1 VAGSRQGST
10 SRPAPARTGAR
21 SAPSR
26 PHRRQVHPRTV
37 RRGADPPAA
46 AEYGPGSGPDR
57 VECGYTCRPSGVPN
71 LLVGTGLPVAAVAPT
86 ALAFHLHD
94 LRRRPDHLRPARS
107 PSTARSRRTELGL
120 ACGAGGLTGGYLGAR
135 LKPRMPETVL
145 RAAAGRARGRPGPGI
160 CRRGGALTV
169 IKVEPPMGGW
179 TTLLS
184 CPPKV
189 RRRTRSRWRSWPRR
203 RWRSGRRPVRR
214 ECSRR

>member
-1 VAGSRQGST
+1 MAGFRQGST
-10 SRPAPARTGAR
+10 SRPAPASTGAR

-26 PHRRQVHPRTV
+26 PHRRRVHPRTAPGRHRPA
-37 RRGADPPAA
+37 RR
-46 AEYGPGSGPDR
+46 
-57 VECGYTCRPSGVPN
+57 
-71 LLVGTGLPVAAVAPT
+71 
-86 ALAFHLHD
+86 
-94 LRRRPDHLRPARS
+94 RRRPRRARIHLHNLPPSARS
-107 PSTARSRRTELGL
+107 PTACSLAVDGAIAPNWVLGL

-145 RAAAGRARGRPGPGI
+145 RAATGRARDRPGRWHMSSRRCTDGH
-160 CRRGGALTV
+160 RGGADGSRAAV
-169 IKVEPPMGGW
+169 GCPPMGGR

>member
-1 VAGSRQGST
+1 MTATTAIWSPVSTAVSMSGGGIPPGLYQQAGARQYRCPQ
-10 SRPAPARTGAR
+10 RPVQASSAAGPSLDRSWSAPACPSPPSPPPR
-21 SAPSR
+21 SHPPS
-26 PHRRQVHPRTV
+26 Q
-37 RRGADPPAA
+37 PP
-46 AEYGPGSGPDR
+46 
-57 VECGYTCRPSGVPN
+57 PS
-71 LLVGTGLPVAAVAPT
+71 
-86 ALAFHLHD
+86 
-94 LRRRPDHLRPARS
+94 ARS
-107 PSTARSRRTELGL
+107 PMACSLTVDGAIAPNWVLGL

-145 RAAAGRARGRPGPGI
+145 RAAAGRARDRPGPGM
-160 CRRGGALTV
+160 CRRGGALHGHR
-169 IKVEPPMGGW
+169 GGAPVRGR